1 MTGQGSDSI
10 FIPEHSIKHGD
21 SDPRRILQLLQ
32 GLVVDGVHAVVD
44 EGAAQ
49 KHTEGKDP
57 QVVLRITLEDM

>member
-1 MTGQGSDSI
+1 MTGQGSESI

-32 GLVVDGVHAVVD
+32 GIMADGVHAVVD